1 MIGSLK
7 LKQIV
12 LQYSMTFLD
21 VNPKLSQRLQLG
33 VLLTMLI
40 RILSDPIDELWQ
52 EKSNPSIPGSFR
64 LTMLNIL
71 FYLTTIQPNYLSL
84 EQHLY

>member
-71 FYLTTIQPNYLSL
+71 FYLTTI
-84 EQHLY
+84 